1 LTNGGSLW
9 HKILREEK
17 IGTEFIIY
25 NLNGQVA
32 IVTGSASG
40 IGRAIA
46 MRLSLE
52 GTAIVAADL
61 NGNAA
66 EKLIQE
72 IKNLGRRG
80 LALEV
85 DVSSQVDVERMV
97 KESRENFGQIDILVN
112 NAGTGSAGLI
122 IDHTVEDWEKPI
134 QVNLKGTFLC
144 SRAVAKEMIPRKR
157 GRIVNI
163 SSISG
168 KSGEEFIGAYC
179 ASKFGVIGLTQVL
192 AKELARHW
200 ITVNAVCPGYIWTPM
215 WQELAKWFKE
225 NFPSLA
231 DKSLQEIFENR
242 VKSVTPLR
250 RPQAPEDTA
259 NLVAFLVSEEARN
272 ITGQAINVDGGA
284 VMH

>member
-1 LTNGGSLW
+1 M
-9 HKILREEK
+9 
-17 IGTEFIIY
+17 Y
-25 NLNGQVA
+25 NLNGQIA
-32 IVTGSASG
+32 IVTGAAGG

-52 GTAIVAADL
+52 GAAIVGADL
-61 NGNAA
+61 HENAT

-72 IKNLGRRG
+72 IKSLGRRG
-80 LALEV
+80 LALQA
-85 DVSSQVDVERMV
+85 DVSSEEDVKRMV
-97 KESRENFGQIDILVN
+97 KESQENFGQIDILVN
-112 NAGTGSAGLI
+112 NAGAGSVGLI
-122 IDHTVEDWEKPI
+122 IDHSLEDWEKPMR
-134 QVNLKGTFLC
+134 VNLKGTFLC

-192 AKELARHW
+192 AKELARHF

-215 WQELAKWFKE
+215 WEEMAKWFKE
-225 NFPSLA
+225 NFPSLGG
-231 DKSLQEIFENR
+231 KNGQEIFDNR
-242 VKSVTPLR
+242 VRSVTPLR
-250 RPQAPEDTA
+250 RPQTPEDIA

>member
-1 LTNGGSLW
+1 M
-9 HKILREEK
+9 
-17 IGTEFIIY
+17 Y
-25 NLNGQVA
+25 NLNGQIA
-32 IVTGSASG
+32 IITGAASG

-52 GTAIVAADL
+52 GAAIVAADL
-61 NGNAA
+61 NEKAV
-66 EKLIQE
+66 EKLIRE
-72 IKNLGRRG
+72 IKSLGRRG
-80 LALEV
+80 LALV
-85 DVSSQVDVERMV
+85 TDVSSEKDVARMV
-97 KESRENFGQIDILVN
+97 EETRGNFGPVDILVN
-112 NAGTGSAGLI
+112 NAGTGSIGLI
-122 IDHTVEDWEKPI
+122 IEQSEEDWERPMR
-134 QVNLKGTFLC
+134 VNLKGTFLC

-179 ASKFGVIGLTQVL
+179 ASKFGVIGLTQAL
-192 AKELARHW
+192 AKELARHL

-215 WQELAKWFKE
+215 WEEMANWFKE

-231 DKSLQEIFENR
+231 DKSVQEIFEAR

-250 RPQAPEDTA
+250 RPQTPDDIA